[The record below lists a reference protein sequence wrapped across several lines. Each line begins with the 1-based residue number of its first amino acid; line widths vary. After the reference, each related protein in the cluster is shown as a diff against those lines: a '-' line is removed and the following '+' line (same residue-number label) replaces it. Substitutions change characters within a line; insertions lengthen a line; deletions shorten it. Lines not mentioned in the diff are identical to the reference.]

1 MPPRGIR
8 GGIRIRA
15 LLRAPALLLLTAVAL
30 LLPASLPASAA
41 APSLYPLGVGADLG
55 PQPFTLGLTAT
66 AGDDTGGLRTGTQD
80 GTPYWRTDV
89 AAGTGYLAFD
99 LDQEYTD
106 AVTADQL
113 TVGVTYQDSGG
124 GTLRLTR
131 GAGEVLGSVALG
143 DSGAFRTEA
152 FTVPADF
159 SAGRQLRISG
169 VDGDA
174 PADVTLSSIRVA
186 AGLSVVL
193 GAAVDSRGITPRAGD
208 NDTHLVTG
216 VQDGRGYWGTDRGT
230 PGAETGFFYMNA
242 DDATLYD
249 NRDPVAVSI
258 DYLDQGNGSIQL
270 EYDSPGDTIPQM
282 FKQSPVFTYGDSGTW
297 KTHTFLLDDAILTN
311 RSNGSDFRITT
322 GGGAGELKVARVSV
336 TALPTALDPTT
347 GLKQLVAQADLAYLA
362 AREGTRDGQY
372 PAGAKD
378 ALKQAADAARPVA
391 NGTGVT
397 DEQARAAFHAL
408 STALDTFH
416 ALAVTTDLAH
426 LGTASAS
433 STAAGSSA
441 RAAIDL
447 DGGTAWVSGDAGK
460 GETFTLD
467 LGAAKRLDQVQA
479 TWQGALAW
487 DYTVQVSADG
497 THFRD
502 VGRNGS
508 TGSGSVT
515 STAFP
520 ATTARWVRLV
530 VTGYAPGAEKVAL
543 ADLEVHL
550 RHAVTPKPVL
560 VHTRYPTADPVIA
573 DFDARDYGAD
583 ATGRK
588 DATAAVQAALYGCQ
602 DAGGGTVWLGA
613 GTYRFTG
620 TVEVP
625 AFCSLRGARRDPDHG
640 SGSYGTVISA
650 DLPAG
655 ADGPVLFR
663 IGGSASVQGLTTYYP
678 RQSATDPVPYDYTFE
693 IPGSAWQSDANFMM
707 GTVSH
712 VTMLNSYKG
721 IGVSTKADDRGRPAV
736 QGQVHESATV
746 DDVKGTVLSDGVT
759 AFNGSDVGTWNDIT
773 FSNSYWAKAPS
784 AYKPPQRAALDRWTR
799 AHGTGLVLGDLEW
812 DQFSGISLSDLHL
825 GIQVVK
831 GQRAAFVGAFVRT
844 TVVRTDVAL
853 QVDDIDSRWGMSLAG
868 GTLQG
873 STASVR
879 NASAGYVKV
888 TGTTLDGPT
897 SGTVVK
903 FAGPVPSP
911 AAPAADPVPQ
921 RQTLYV
927 AGAVPHGVGYLPA
940 ADATAALQHLLDR
953 AGAQGG
959 GTVYLPAGWY
969 RVGTHLKVPAGVE
982 LRGAAASPNRDES
995 GDSGGTVLFAY
1006 EGRNT
1011 ADPATATAL
1020 VTLSGDHAGVR
1031 GLRVFH
1037 PENNPGTGYVPYP
1050 YAIRSAGRGSYVVD
1064 VTMTNTWNGIDLTS
1078 DRNDGFVVHK
1088 VGGVFLN
1095 RGITVGAADHGS
1107 IDGVL
1112 SNGNAVNRT
1121 GFDLPNWG
1129 LGSNLF
1135 AQTIDG
1141 YTRKNTDL
1149 VHVEGARDLAVLDV
1163 FGYGMH
1169 NGLTVDSGSVHA
1181 ANLGTDNLGDGGYT
1195 VKAGPTADVRVVNLL
1210 RYNGTTSTG
1219 PAKLYNIMAINIVQQ
1234 SVTATADPATDG
1246 TVRVTGNA
1254 TEPGR
1259 YEKGDT
1265 VTVTAVPARGFR
1277 LIGWTLEG
1285 TDLGSAAPA
1294 VSVPV
1299 TADRTVVARFGPA
1312 SAG

>member
-1 MPPRGIR
+1 MPPRR
-8 GGIRIRA
+8 TRIRA
-15 LLRAPALLLLTAVAL
+15 LLRAPALLLLAAVAL

-41 APSLYPLGVGADLG
+41 APALYPLGIGADLG
-55 PQPFTLGLTAT
+55 PRPFTLGLTAA
-66 AGDDTGGLRTGTQD
+66 AGDDPAALKTGTQD

-89 AAGTGYLAFD
+89 AAGAGYLAFD

-106 AVTADQL
+106 TVTADQL
-113 TVGVTYQDSGG
+113 TVAVTYQDAGG
-124 GTLRLTR
+124 GALRLTR
-131 GAGEVLGSVALG
+131 GTGEVLGSAALG
-143 DSGAFRTEA
+143 GSGAFRTEA
-152 FTVPADF
+152 FTIPADF

-169 VDGDA
+169 VQGDA
-174 PADVTLSSIRVA
+174 PADVTVAAVRIA
-186 AGLSVVL
+186 AGLSVDL
-193 GAAVDSRGITPRAGD
+193 GTAVDVHGVTPRAGD
-208 NDTHLVTG
+208 NETHLVTG
-216 VQDGRGYWGTDRGT
+216 VQDGRGYWGTDHSN

-242 DDATLYD
+242 DDATIYD

-258 DYLDQGNGSIQL
+258 DYFDRGNGSIQL

-336 TALPTALDPTT
+336 TALPKALDPTT

-378 ALKQAADAARPVA
+378 ALKQAADAARSVA
-391 NGTGVT
+391 NGSGVT

-408 STALDTFH
+408 QTALDGFH
-416 ALAVTTDLAH
+416 ALAVDTDLAH

-433 STAAGSSA
+433 SSAAGSSA
-441 RAAIDL
+441 AAAIDG
-447 DGGTAWVSGDAGK
+447 DSSTAWVSGDGGK

-467 LGAAKRLDQVQA
+467 LGAAKRFDQVQT
-479 TWQGALAW
+479 TWQSTFAW
-487 DYTVQVSADG
+487 DYTVQLSTDG

-508 TGSGSVT
+508 TGPDSVT
-515 STAFP
+515 GTAFP
-520 ATTARWVRLV
+520 ATTARWVRLA
-530 VTGYAPGAEKVAL
+530 VTGYAPGASKVSL

-550 RHAVTPKPVL
+550 RKAVTPEPVL
-560 VHTRYPTADPVIA
+560 VHTRYPTGDPVVA
-573 DFDARDYGAD
+573 DFDVRDHGAD
-583 ATGRK
+583 ATGHR
-588 DATAAVQAALYGCQ
+588 DATAAVQAALYDCQ
-602 DAGGGTVWLGA
+602 DAGGGTVWMGA
-613 GTYRFTG
+613 GTYRITT
-620 TVEVP
+620 TVEIP
-625 AFCSLRGARRDPDHG
+625 AFCSLRGDRRDPDHG

-678 RQSATDPVPYDYTFE
+678 RQSATDPVPYGYTFE

-746 DDVKGTVLSDGVT
+746 DDVRGTVLSDGVT

-784 AYKPPQRAALDRWTR
+784 AYKPPKRAELDRWTR
-799 AHGTGLVLGDLEW
+799 ANATGLVLGDLEW

-831 GQRAAFVGAFVRT
+831 GQRAAFVGAFLRT

-853 QVDDIDSRWGMSLAG
+853 QVDDIDNRWGMSFAG

-873 STASVR
+873 SAASIR

-888 TGTTLDGPT
+888 TGTTVDGPT

-903 FAGPVPSP
+903 MPGTVP
-911 AAPAADPVPQ
+911 AAPSAAADPAPA
-921 RQTLYV
+921 RQALYV
-927 AGAVPHGVGYLPA
+927 ADGVPHGVGYLPA
-940 ADATAALQHLLDR
+940 ADATAPLQRLLDR

-969 RVGTHLKVPAGVE
+969 RVGTHVKVPAGVE
-982 LRGAAASPNRDES
+982 LRGAAASPNRDE
-995 GDSGGTVLFAY
+995 GGNSGGTVLFAY
-1006 EGRNT
+1006 EGRDT
-1011 ADPATATAL
+1011 AEPATATAL
-1020 VTLSGDHAGVR
+1020 VTLAGNGAGVR

-1037 PENNPGTGYVPYP
+1037 PENNPATGYVPYP
-1050 YAIRSAGRGSYVVD
+1050 YDIRGTAPGTYVVD
-1064 VTMTNTWNGIDLTS
+1064 VTMTDSWNGIDLTS

-1149 VHVEGARDLAVLDV
+1149 VHVDGARHLTVLDV

-1169 NGLTVDSGSVHA
+1169 DGLAVDSGDVRA
-1181 ANLGTDNLGDGGYT
+1181 FNLGTDNLGDGGYT
-1195 VKAGPTADVRVVNLL
+1195 VKAGPSADVEAVNVL
-1210 RYNGTTSTG
+1210 RYNGTTYTG
-1219 PAKLYNIMAINIVQQ
+1219 PVRLHNIMAINMVQQ
-1234 SVTATADPATDG
+1234 SVTATADPATGG

-1265 VTVTAVPARGFR
+1265 VKVTAVPARGFR
-1277 LIGWTLEG
+1277 LLGWTVDG
-1285 TDLGSAAPA
+1285 TDLGSTAPTTA
-1294 VSVPV
+1294 VTV